1 MKTQFRRTNPVV
13 VIALFAG
20 AALLGACRNSPE
32 TAAAATPGTLE
43 PAKQAAVPD
52 LSAKYAGSWRSGG
65 DALLITRQGPAF
77 VIQTQGPAG
86 PKDVA
91 TYENGVLRVGN
102 ATALYDPVQDRITYE
117 GKDFHRIDPM
127 EQTRKDLRLIAAAE
141 AKYEQEYQG
150 PPVNDF
156 DFFHGLPKYEPAV
169 ARFDG
174 WGTEYRYLCKFQQRH
189 WAVVSA
195 GPDGVFDPVMTADM
209 VAAGMIRTNG
219 DDVVMVDGK
228 ITTDGPRTAQSGEN
242 GTNTGSLA
250 ADPAKPS
257 FRYMGT
263 FESASSSANLFRA
276 QIELYR
282 TRESKLVGRL
292 LYPLVDVNSPH
303 CRLDGTYDAASGKVV
318 VRGTITLRD
327 VMDSTHE
334 QPYTMT
340 NLYKFQ
346 GTWRPDRLVGELT
359 ELPLGQPKQKPT
371 GHALTLNRRR
381 DIDRYGDAVT
391 SLADW
396 ERQQ

>member
-1 MKTQFRRTNPVV
+1 M
-13 VIALFAG
+13 AG

-32 TAAAATPGTLE
+32 TAAAATPGTQE
-43 PAKQAAVPD
+43 SAKQAAALD

-65 DALLITRQGPAF
+65 NTLLVARQGPAF

-86 PKDVA
+86 PKDIA
-91 TYENGVLRVGN
+91 TYEAGVLRVGN
-102 ATALYDPVQDRITYE
+102 STALYDPDHDRITYD

-156 DFFHGLPKYEPAV
+156 DFFHGLPKYEPTV
-169 ARFDG
+169 GRFDG

-209 VAAGMIRTNG
+209 MAAGMIRTNG

-228 ITTDGPRTAQSGEN
+228 ITTDGPRTAESREN
-242 GTNTGSLA
+242 GTNTRPLA
-250 ADPAKPS
+250 ADPAKATL
-257 FRYMGT
+257 RYMGT
-263 FESASSSANLFRA
+263 FESPFSSTDIHPVA
-276 QIELYR
+276 QIQLYR
-282 TRESKLVGRL
+282 NGKTQLVGRMF
-292 LYPLVDVNSPH
+292 YPPGIDAPH
-303 CRLDGTYDAASGKVV
+303 CRLDGTYDAATGKVV

-334 QPYTMT
+334 RPYTVT
-340 NLYKFQ
+340 NLYTFQ
-346 GTWRPDRLVGELT
+346 GTWRPDRLTGVIT
-359 ELPLGQPKQKPT
+359 ELPLGRPKQKPVE
-371 GHALTLNRRR
+371 HAVTLNRRR
-381 DIDRYGDAVT
+381 NIDSSGEAVT
-391 SLADW
+391 TLAEW